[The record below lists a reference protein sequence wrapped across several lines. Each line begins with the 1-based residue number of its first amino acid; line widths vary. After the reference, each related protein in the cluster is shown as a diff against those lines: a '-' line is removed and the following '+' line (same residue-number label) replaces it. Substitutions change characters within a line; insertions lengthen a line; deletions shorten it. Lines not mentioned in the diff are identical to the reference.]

1 MTHLTPEQLVRNALH
16 RRAIEA
22 VIWVMPAVNTDL
34 MYQAMAREVKG
45 GWNQI
50 AYWSRLLNW
59 KNQTLTPN
67 PDAIYLMPF
76 FNTADAGPMVIDIPP
91 ADGGSITGSIMDC
104 WQTPLEDVGPAGVDK
119 GKGGKYLI
127 LPPGF
132 SGTVPDGYIALRSQT
147 HQGYALLRSILGS
160 GSDTDFAKAVE
171 YGKRIAF
178 YPLSSAANPSAT
190 IYLDAA
196 DVLFDATIPYDVRF
210 FESLAR
216 MIESQPWLE
225 RDRAMIDPLRTL
237 GIEKGKTFK
246 PDATTRGIMDDAA
259 LEARQ
264 WLDLQ
269 YEATLVPPFYEGGHW
284 GMPADPRLMD
294 GMQSS
299 FADPNHYPSDGRG
312 TTYAMAFFC
321 PKHLGTGSYYLMTTK
336 DSEGHPLDGGSTYRL
351 SVPAHVP
358 VRQYWSA
365 TVYDR
370 ATHGLVRN
378 MARASRSSQSAGLQV
393 NGDGSV
399 DVYFG
404 PAAPPNNEPNWVPT
418 NPRGEFEVLFR
429 FYGPDKSL
437 FEKKTWRLPDI
448 AKV

>member
-1 MTHLTPEQLVRNALH
+1 LADRSVY

-22 VIWVMPAVNTDL
+22 VIWGMPAVNTDL
-34 MYQAMAREVKG
+34 MYQAMARAVKG
-45 GWNQI
+45 DWNQI
-50 AYWSRLLNW
+50 VYWSRLLDW

-76 FNTADAGPMVIDIPP
+76 FNTAQAGPMVIDIPP
-91 ADGGSITGSIMDC
+91 ADEGSITGSIMDC

-127 LPPGF
+127 LPPGYP
-132 SGTVPDGYIALRSQT
+132 GTVPADYIPLGSQT
-147 HQGYALLRSILGS
+147 YQGYALLRSILRS
-160 GSDTDFAKAVE
+160 GSDADFAKAVE

-178 YPLSSAANPSAT
+178 YPLSAAANPPAT
-190 IYLDAA
+190 VYLDAA
-196 DVLFDATIPYDVRF
+196 DVVFDATIPYDVRF

-216 MIESQPWLE
+216 MVESQPWLE

-237 GIEKGKTFK
+237 GIERGKAFK
-246 PDATTRGIMDDAA
+246 PDADARQIMNDAA
-259 LEARQ
+259 QEARQ

-269 YEATLVPPFYEGGHW
+269 YEASLVPPFYEGGHW
-284 GMPADPRLMD
+284 ALPASPGLLA

-299 FADPNHYPSDGRG
+299 YADPNHYPLDGRG

-321 PKHLGTGSYYLMTTK
+321 PKHSGSGSYYLMAIK
-336 DSEGHPLDGGSTYRL
+336 DSKGRSLDGGSTYRL
-351 SVPAHVP
+351 RVPPNVP

-370 ATHGLVRN
+370 ATHGLVRQ
-378 MARASRSSQSAGLQV
+378 MKRASRSSQSSGLQV

-399 DVYFG
+399 DIYFG
-404 PAAPPNNEPNWVPT
+404 PAAPADKDSNWVPT
-418 NPRGEFEVLFR
+418 SPDGEFEVLFR
-429 FYGPDKSL
+429 FYGPEKSL

-448 AKV
+448 EKA